1 LLNTQKFNLGKFNVI
16 GGWAVSISATIIAKS
31 GMEAFFNVAYR
42 ARGEMTAH
50 SGLDVLQPARVIP
63 FMPGEMAAESGLSA
77 RYYRRVPMLPL
88 PIDAL
93 SGMTAQ
99 TAAVFGVDVLSLP
112 QIVLR
117 PGQELIIDTDNMTA
131 TIDGQNAIHLLSD
144 DSVFFLLAQ
153 GEDIITY
160 SDNSGSRHINIK
172 VMYKNR
178 WL

>member
-1 LLNTQKFNLGKFNVI
+1 MQNTQKFNLAKFNII
-16 GGWAVSISATIIAKS
+16 GGGSVASSATCLVATESACNPVVTYRGAGEATVKTSALTKQPDLITPVYPLEAVAITS
-31 GMEAFFNVAYR
+31 GTARFINRIELWPEAANVVTGASVK
-42 ARGEMTAH
+42 TA
-50 SGLDVLQPARVIP
+50 S
-63 FMPGEMAAESGLSA
+63 
-77 RYYRRVPMLPL
+77 
-88 PIDAL
+88 
-93 SGMTAQ
+93 
-99 TAAVFGVDVLSLP
+99 VFGVDVLSLP

-172 VMYKNR
+172 VMYKDR